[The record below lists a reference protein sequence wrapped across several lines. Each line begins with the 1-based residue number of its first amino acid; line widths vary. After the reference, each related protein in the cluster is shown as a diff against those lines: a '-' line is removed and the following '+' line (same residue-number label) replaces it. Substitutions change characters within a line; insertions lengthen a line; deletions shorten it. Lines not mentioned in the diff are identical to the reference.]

1 MQAFV
6 QTASPLATRVSL
18 YLDEEYLFS
27 MARAFHAVNV
37 PFDRL
42 EEIKPTYF
50 QLMKNLTMADFDMER
65 MRGVLQSMLTSRNS
79 GRERSPESFFRDDT
93 IKIFIDEED
102 MDSLEDRLSNGLSRY
117 KNILIN

>member
-1 MQAFV
+1 MQVFV
-6 QTASPLATRVSL
+6 QTASPLATRVGL

-27 MARAFHAVNV
+27 MVLAFHAVNV

-50 QLMKNLTMADFDMER
+50 QLMRNLTTAEFDMER

-79 GRERSPESFFRDDT
+79 GRERSPESFFRDVT
-93 IKIFIDEED
+93 IKIFIDEEN
-102 MDSLEDRLSNGLSRY
+102 MESFEDRLSDGLSRY
-117 KNILIN
+117 ENIVIN